1 MFTPGFKFFAGAAV
15 IGLIGAF
22 VYGLS
27 SGDPSGPDY
36 FGFVDRQSVIGLI
49 SLGWKGN
56 IGSSLGTIILL
67 FFAGSAAFVGG
78 TAVAFRDADVEA
90 VAQLDGRSSMPSA
103 QRPTTPS
110 YWPFASALGVGVLLM
125 GLVLDTKV
133 FWILGLAILAIVA
146 VEWSLT
152 GWADRSTGDADT
164 NEAIRS
170 RVMAPFEIP
179 LLATLSVG
187 VIALAFSRV
196 FLTVSKL
203 GAVGVAGVA
212 ALIVFLVAL
221 LAVLKPNLSRRTMG
235 ALIGGL
241 AVTVIAL
248 GVISAAVGPR
258 EIEHPGEHSEDHSEE
273 TTVSDE

>member
-1 MFTPGFKFFAGAAV
+1 MFTPGFKLFAGVSV

-56 IGSSLGTIILL
+56 IGSSLGTIVLL
-67 FFAGSAAFVGG
+67 FFAGSAAFIGG
-78 TAVAFRDADVEA
+78 TAVAFRDADVES
-90 VAQLDGRSSMPSA
+90 VAQLGPGSAMPHA
-103 QRPTTPS
+103 QRPTAPS

-125 GLVLDTKV
+125 GLVLETRA
-133 FWILGLAILAIVA
+133 FWVIGLAILSIVA
-146 VEWSLT
+146 IEWALT

-179 LLATLSVG
+179 LLATVSLGAVA
-187 VIALAFSRV
+187 IAISRV

-203 GAVGVAGVA
+203 GAVAVAGVA

-221 LAVLKPNLSRRTMG
+221 LAVFKPTISRRTMG
-235 ALIGGL
+235 AIVGGL

-258 EIEHPGEHSEDHSEE
+258 DIEHPGEHGDDHSEE
-273 TTVSDE
+273 TTVSSE